1 MLTRV
6 VRAIN
11 VVVALLVVFIAVA
24 VYWFVFRPLPKT
36 SGNISAPIGSAATVR
51 RDGRGVPHIE
61 AGSWQDAMFLQGY
74 VTAQDRL
81 WQMDGLRRFGA
92 GELAE
97 VFGPGVLA
105 TDQRSRSM
113 RMRSLAEANA
123 GRLRPEDRASIVE
136 YARGVNYFI
145 ETHRGDYSLE
155 FSIPG
160 RAYDPR
166 PWTVVDSVL
175 VALVMFRDMTD
186 NSRFEFDKG
195 MLSGN
200 VRSREGQNPFPG
212 VARRAVTPGLECLG
226 RVRLAHSWMEAQW

>member
-1 MLTRV
+1 MLTLV

-11 VVVALLVVFIAVA
+11 VCVALVVVFIAVA

-36 SGNISAPIGSAATVR
+36 SGSISAPIGSEATVR
-51 RDGRGVPHIE
+51 RDARGTPHIE

-105 TDQRSRSM
+105 TDERSR
-113 RMRSLAEANA
+113 RMRIRAIAENDANK
-123 GRLRPEDRASIVE
+123 LRSEDRASIVE

-145 ETHRGDYSLE
+145 ATHRGKYSLE

-160 RAYDPR
+160 RVYDPR
-166 PWTVVDSVL
+166 PWTIVDSVL
-175 VALVMFRDMTD
+175 IALVMFRDMTD

-195 MLSGN
+195 VL
-200 VRSREGQNPFPG
+200 
-212 VARRAVTPGLECLG
+212 LG
-226 RVRLAHSWMEAQW
+226 MA

>member
-1 MLTRV
+1 MLTLV

-11 VVVALLVVFIAVA
+11 VCVALVVVFIAVA

-36 SGNISAPIGSAATVR
+36 SGSISAPIGSEATVR
-51 RDGRGVPHIE
+51 RDARGTPHIE
-61 AGSWQDAMFLQGY
+61 ARSWQDAMFLQGY

-97 VFGPGVLA
+97 VFGPAVLA
-105 TDQRSRSM
+105 SDQQSRSM
-113 RMRSLAEANA
+113 RMRALAETDLA
-123 GRLRPEDRASIVE
+123 RLRPQDRASLID

-145 ETHRGDYSLE
+145 GTNRGKYSLE

-166 PWTVVDSVL
+166 PWTITDSIL

-186 NSRFEFDKG
+186 SSRFEFNKG
-195 MLSGN
+195 ILL
-200 VRSREGQNPFPG
+200 
-212 VARRAVTPGLECLG
+212 GL
-226 RVRLAHSWMEAQW
+226 ADQ